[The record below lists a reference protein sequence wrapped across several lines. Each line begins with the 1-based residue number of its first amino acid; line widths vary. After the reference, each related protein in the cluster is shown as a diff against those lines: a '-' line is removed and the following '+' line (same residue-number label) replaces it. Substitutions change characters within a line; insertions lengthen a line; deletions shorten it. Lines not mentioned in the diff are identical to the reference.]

1 MYHLTALVG
10 ETAHNMVKHS
20 AIIDGVKTLLKKR
33 FLNESTGHDWWHIV
47 RVYIYNNACH
57 LSNQI
62 SQPHDRFIVELG
74 VLLHDVADWKFH
86 NGDKNEGPK
95 QAAIILN

>member
-1 MYHLTALVG
+1 
-10 ETAHNMVKHS
+10 MVKHS